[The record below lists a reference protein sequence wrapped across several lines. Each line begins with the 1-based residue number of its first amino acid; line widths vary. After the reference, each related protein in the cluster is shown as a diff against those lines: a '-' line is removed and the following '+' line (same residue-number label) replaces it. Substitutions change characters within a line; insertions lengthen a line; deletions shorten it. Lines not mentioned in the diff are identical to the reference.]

1 MKGQTGFH
9 ILTTNHIN
17 VGIVFDIGLIIYLS
31 IYHNNDNTTRQSRT
45 FLYLYTYNNISECL
59 IYLSDPDFLHR
70 KWSFAREL
78 EMYPNTPQYQI
89 PKSKDITTNKSV
101 QSRIKASL
109 LSSSCFQPIDYPTWK
124 PLPAAE
130 SCNLLPHL
138 QWPTIQVIHS
148 VLETQAVC
156 CCHQC
161 HVLLHRSD
169 TFTQDNAVTVSF
181 ECQSVEGNTA
191 AIDSGKN
198 LMIYFQLFRQVLPS
212 AGLDSLLLPA
222 CLVSRLAAVLQTQA
236 LLPIWTSNFLL

>member
-109 LSSSCFQPIDYPTWK
+109 LSSSCFQPIDHPTLK
-124 PLPAAE
+124 AFASCQKLQPAASPSVAYFA
-130 SCNLLPHL
+130 SCSLS
-138 QWPTIQVIHS
+138 TGDTS
-148 VLETQAVC
+148 
-156 CCHQC
+156 CHQC
-161 HVLLHRSD
+161 HVLLHCSD

-181 ECQSVEGNTA
+181 
-191 AIDSGKN
+191 
-198 LMIYFQLFRQVLPS
+198 
-212 AGLDSLLLPA
+212 A
-222 CLVSRLAAVLQTQA
+222 CHWGVRVWKATLQ
-236 LLPIWTSNFLL
+236 P